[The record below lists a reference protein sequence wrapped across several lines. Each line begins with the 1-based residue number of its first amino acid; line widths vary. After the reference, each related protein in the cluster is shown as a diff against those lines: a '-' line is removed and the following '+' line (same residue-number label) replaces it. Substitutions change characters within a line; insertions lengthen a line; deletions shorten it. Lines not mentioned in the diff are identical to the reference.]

1 MRAPDIGSHLQF
13 SRNCLYTS
21 YDRIFNMSK
30 VAVVRIFSSPRRCRK
45 SSLRSHALRS
55 LISVH
60 SCLNICLFDT
70 QDTCFY
76 NFCRF
81 FSHLSFLFVWYVLHV
96 CVIIY
101 IFCMTPRSLCVVYSI
116 DLSPVHFGGWTRSCP
131 QEDFLCPAEAWGH
144 WGVCSIR
151 AQHKEGPACCC
162 SRGPGEVSI
171 YPPSS

>member
-13 SRNCLYTS
+13 SQNCWYAS
-21 YDRIFNMSK
+21 YNRIFNMSK

-101 IFCMTPRSLCVVYSI
+101 IFCMTPTLCCVLHRSLTSTLWWMNKV
-116 DLSPVHFGGWTRSCP
+116 LPTRRFSTSSWS
-131 QEDFLCPAEAWGH
+131 LGTLR
-144 WGVCSIR
+144 SM
-151 AQHKEGPACCC
+151 QHQGPA
-162 SRGPGEVSI
+162 
-171 YPPSS
+171 